1 MRVRACLAA
10 GALGISAIVGVATI
24 VSAQGLTPAPSPF
37 GPSPQKPP
45 LFDPGPSLQKPPL
58 SDPRS
63 RSREHQEQMA
73 RGLALARLDAERT
86 RVACGMTVIPA
97 QPSVDPKSIKRA
109 PEDKRYTMRVVPPPM
124 CGSTSVDTV
133 QPAPEP
139 AR

>member
-1 MRVRACLAA
+1 MRVRTYLAA

-24 VSAQGLTPAPSPF
+24 VAAQDLTPAPSPF

-45 LFDPGPSLQKPPL
+45 LFDHGPSLEKAPL

-63 RSREHQEQMA
+63 LSREQQEQMA
-73 RGLALARLDAERT
+73 RGLALARLDGERT
-86 RVACGMTVIPA
+86 RVVCGMTVIPV
-97 QPSVDPKSIKRA
+97 QPSVDPKSIRKA
-109 PEDKRYTMRVVPPPM
+109 PDDNKYTMRFVPPPM

>member
-1 MRVRACLAA
+1 MRVRTCLAA

-37 GPSPQKPP
+37 GPSPTKPP
-45 LFDPGPSLQKPPL
+45 LFGPKSL
-58 SDPRS
+58 PRQQ
-63 RSREHQEQMA
+63 QEQMA

-109 PEDKRYTMRVVPPPM
+109 PDDKKYTMRVVPPPM
-124 CGSTSVDTV
+124 CGSTGV
-133 QPAPEP
+133 EK
-139 AR
+139 R